1 MCKAPRILPNVSGA
15 SLSCL
20 PAPAFGLQLLILWE
34 EPFQLSFWLCVA
46 LWEGVVET
54 QDKIIQNTHKIYE
67 IIVCFLRRQKHAQ
80 SKACFFEIVMNCGS
94 VSLKHI

>member
-1 MCKAPRILPNVSGA
+1 MCKALRILPNAGGA
-15 SLSCL
+15 SLSRL
-20 PAPAFGLQLLILWE
+20 PAPAFGPQLLILWE
-34 EPFQLSFWLCVA
+34 EPFQLSFGLRIA

-80 SKACFFEIVMNCGS
+80 AKVCFSEIVMICGS
-94 VSLKHI
+94 VSLKRI

>member
-1 MCKAPRILPNVSGA
+1 MCKVLRILPNTGGA
-15 SLSCL
+15 SLSHL
-20 PAPAFGLQLLILWE
+20 PGPAFGPRLLIHQE

-46 LWEGVVET
+46 LWERVVET

-80 SKACFFEIVMNCGS
+80 AKFCF
-94 VSLKHI
+94 